1 MDFAGKPGVYI
12 EIMRPLNVLITIL
25 VVAVGFIMLDSWNW
39 WALVVLPLICAAGNV
54 LNDWADADVDVYAH
68 PDRPIP
74 SKRMTRNDALRLS
87 ILLFTLAIILSFNL
101 NILSFILV
109 LTTIFIVVVYDLW
122 LRGVPLLGNI
132 AVSLATS
139 MAFLIAGSSVGRF
152 KDMVFP
158 ASLAFLLNLSRE
170 IIKDIQDTEGDKM
183 AGRSSLPTLIGKTAS
198 LWVARI
204 FAVAFVFLS
213 LLPIF
218 RSKMQLLY
226 TVFILLT
233 DYVVITATFTLKQLD
248 DKHRVEHAQNQL
260 KFAMLLTLLAIVN
273 LKLPL

>member
-12 EIMRPLNVLITIL
+12 EIIRPLNVLITIL
-25 VVAVGFIMLDSWNW
+25 VVAVSFIMLDSWNW
-39 WALVVLPLICAAGNV
+39 WALIILPLICAAGNV

-87 ILLFTLAIILSFNL
+87 VLLFTLAIILSFNL

-109 LTTIFIVVVYDLW
+109 LTTIFIVVIYDLW

-152 KDMVFP
+152 VDMIFP
-158 ASLAFLLNLSRE
+158 ASLAFFLNMSRE
-170 IIKDIQDTEGDKM
+170 IIKDIQDREGDMM
-183 AGRSSLPTLIGKTAS
+183 AGRSSLPTLIGVTAS
-198 LWVARI
+198 LWIARI
-204 FAVAFVFLS
+204 FAFAFVALSFLP
-213 LLPIF
+213 LL
-218 RSKMQLLY
+218 RSSFQLLY
-226 TVFILLT
+226 LIFMLPTDYLVLAATFIL
-233 DYVVITATFTLKQLD
+233 KPSD
-248 DKHRVEHAQNQL
+248 DRQRVEHAQSQL
-260 KFAMLLTLLAIVN
+260 KLAMLLTLLAIVN